1 MKSAIEVRITPDYL
15 YLTASQAAEHISQA
29 ILAQLPLWQRLRCYG
44 AYLLEPAFIKEH
56 VTGVMEDAPF
66 FIGTLFQVWNYLS
79 SSLKH
84 LEAGDTAPPVRENL
98 IRIVS
103 IPLKYA
109 KHESIILLQGG
120 YLPPSLQKV
129 FMLLEQP
136 NIDLGDIGDASIERA
151 KSLLRST
158 TVSMDVAASVASAY
172 GNHNQYKHLA
182 LSHVHAGYK
191 KEGFYYAEQAC
202 VQLSQG
208 FSMDETLLTCDALL
222 HDGDGACLPEEYGLL
237 HMKAR
242 IQFTLGAYSAAAHI
256 YESLVP
262 AISVSVRNEAMRKLV
277 RCHERLGNYQKA
289 ISLGESFLPKMND
302 AYAVAKLQRSLGWTY
317 IQLGGVD
324 ELSKALDIS
333 SQAECYF
340 MQHTGSDA
348 LYNLARTLNNLGVA
362 QEQLA
367 DKPDVDKGKALMLSI
382 RYHQRCKKIMHTLG
396 SLRWESA
403 SLLNLSVVQRKRGRL
418 SQALNG
424 ASEAIRVKTWICDF
438 DELPICHYNI
448 ALTYLKKYFFDMK
461 VSSIH
466 QAVPHIDAA
475 MKLRQ
480 QQESGK
486 RVGSLLCLK
495 VLCELMLQSEY
506 QLTESM
512 KELLAMDDFPEDDKV
527 PLFHKTLATMYAMQN
542 QACPKCLN
550 RIHEEQ
556 EMPSPEEILAYRQ

>member
-1 MKSAIEVRITPDYL
+1 MKPAIEVRITPDYL

-29 ILAQLPLWQRLRCYG
+29 ILAQLPWWQRLRCYG

-56 VTGVMEDAPF
+56 VSGVMEDAPF

-109 KHESIILLQGG
+109 KHESIILLQGS

-129 FMLLEQP
+129 LTLLRQS
-136 NIDLGDIGDASIERA
+136 NMDLGDIGEASIERA

-158 TVSMDVAASVASAY
+158 MTSMDVSASVASAY
-172 GNHNQYKHLA
+172 GHHNQYKHLA

-202 VQLSQG
+202 LQLSQG

-222 HDGDGACLPEEYGLL
+222 HDCDDACSPEEYGLF
-237 HMKAR
+237 HTKAR
-242 IQFTLGAYSAAAHI
+242 IQFTLGAYRAAADI
-256 YESLVP
+256 YESLVQ
-262 AISVSVRNEAMRKLV
+262 ATSVSIRDEAMRKLV
-277 RCHERLGNYQKA
+277 RCYERLGQYQHA
-289 ISLGESFLPKMND
+289 ISLGESFLLTMDD

-324 ELSKALDIS
+324 ELAKALDIS
-333 SQAECYF
+333 SQAERYF
-340 MQHTGSDA
+340 MQQTGSDA

-367 DKPDVDKGKALMLSI
+367 DKPDVDKGKALMLSA
-382 RYHQRCKKIMHTLG
+382 RYHQRCKKMMHTLG

-403 SLLNLSVVQRKRGRL
+403 SLLNRSVVERKRGHL

-424 ASEAIRVKTWICDF
+424 AFEAIRVKTWICDF

-448 ALTYLKKYFFDMK
+448 ALTYIKKYFFDMK
-461 VSSIH
+461 ISSIH
-466 QAVPHIDAA
+466 QAVQYIDAA
-475 MKLRQ
+475 MELRQ
-480 QQESGK
+480 QQASDK
-486 RVGSLLCLK
+486 RMGSLLCLK
-495 VLCELMLQSEY
+495 VLCDLMLQDEHE
-506 QLTESM
+506 LTASM
-512 KELLAMDDFPEDDKV
+512 KNLLAMDDFPEDDKI
-527 PLFHKTLATMYAMQN
+527 PLFHKTLATIYAMQH

-550 RIHEEQ
+550 RIEEEQ
-556 EMPSPEEILAYRQ
+556 EMPSPKEILAYRR